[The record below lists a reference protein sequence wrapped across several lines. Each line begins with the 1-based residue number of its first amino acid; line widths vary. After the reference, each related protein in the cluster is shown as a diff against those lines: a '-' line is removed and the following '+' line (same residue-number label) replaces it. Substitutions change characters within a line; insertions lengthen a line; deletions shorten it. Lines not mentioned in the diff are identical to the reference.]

1 MVAVEK
7 NQPATI
13 QNANEPVKLQSC
25 QSRIS
30 SAEFFYSTSQFLAHG
45 WQSLYFRN
53 CEGLHTKGRLGR
65 CSKSLLLCFIIQCQ
79 FACGAG
85 PSTGR
90 GVVRA
95 SCICSAKIKTVK
107 ISSEKSGHISVK
119 FCTSRLV
126 VH

>member
-1 MVAVEK
+1 MSVH
-7 NQPATI
+7 
-13 QNANEPVKLQSC
+13 NEI
-25 QSRIS
+25 R
-30 SAEFFYSTSQFLAHG
+30 FLASG
-45 WQSLYFRN
+45 GSLDILCNF
-53 CEGLHTKGRLGR
+53 ESLHIKGRLGH
-65 CSKSLLLCFIIQCQ
+65 CSKSLLLCFIIQYQ

-107 ISSEKSGHISVK
+107 ISSEKSGRISTK

-126 VH
+126 GH